1 MKALA
6 EQINDVDGVNI
17 YGRVVGVRGLMVE
30 IAGPIHAMSV
40 GGRIVIDVGDN
51 RFIPSEV
58 IGFSGSNAVVMP
70 FGGLEG
76 VRRGCRAVIANAAGQ
91 VRPSPLWL
99 GRVIN
104 AMGEPIDGKGPLA
117 QGASPMP
124 FRNAPPPAHSR
135 KRVGAPLDLGVR
147 ALNTFL
153 TCCRGQRLGIF
164 AGSGVGKSVM
174 LSMLAR
180 NVDAAIS
187 VIGLIGE
194 RGREVQEFL
203 QDDLGDEGLARSVV
217 VVATSDEP
225 ALMRRQAAYLTLA
238 IAESFRDAGKDVLV
252 LMDSVTRFAMAQ
264 REIGLSAGEPP
275 TAKGYTPTVFTELPR
290 LLERAGPGTE
300 EGTVTGIFTVLVD
313 GDDHNEPVADAVRSI
328 LDGHIVMERAI
339 AERGRYPAIN
349 VLKSVSRTMPRAADP
364 EYLPAVNR
372 ARQIMATYSDMEELI
387 RLGAYRTGSSPE
399 VDEAIAL
406 HRPLEEFLAQAKDE
420 ATGLPEGYA
429 WLQKILRPM
438 ETEN

>member
-6 EQINDVDGVNI
+6 EQISDIDGVNI

-40 GGRIVIDVGDN
+40 GARIVIDVGGN
-51 RFIPSEV
+51 RFIPAEV

-76 VRRGCRAVIANAAGQ
+76 VRRGCRAVIATAASQ
-91 VRPSPLWL
+91 VRPSPAWL

-104 AMGEPIDGKGPLA
+104 AMGEPIDGKGPLV
-117 QGASPMP
+117 QGPSPMP
-124 FRNAPPPAHSR
+124 YRNSPPPAHSR

-164 AGSGVGKSVM
+164 AGSGVGKSVL

-180 NVDAAIS
+180 NVDADIT

-203 QDDLGDEGLARSVV
+203 QDDLGEEGLARSVV

-238 IAESFRDAGKDVLV
+238 ISEYFRDEGKDVLC

-275 TAKGYTPTVFTELPR
+275 TAKGYTPTVFVELPR

-300 EGTVTGIFTVLVD
+300 QGTITGIFSVLVD
-313 GDDHNEPVADAVRSI
+313 GDDHNEPVADAVRGI

-349 VLKSVSRTMPRAADP
+349 ILKSISRTMPRAVDP
-364 EYLPAVNR
+364 TFLPAINR
-372 ARQIMATYSDMEELI
+372 ARQVVATHSDMEELI
-387 RLGAYRTGSSPE
+387 RLGAYRSGSSPE

-406 HRPLEEFLAQAKDE
+406 HKPLETFLAQLKEESTPKA
-420 ATGLPEGYA
+420 EGYQR
-429 WLQKILRPM
+429 LERILSGE
-438 ETEN
+438 ETQN

>member
-6 EQINDVDGVNI
+6 EQIGDIDGVNI

-30 IAGPIHAMSV
+30 VAGPIHAMSV
-40 GGRIVIDVGDN
+40 GARIVVETGGD
-51 RFIPSEV
+51 RFIPCEV

-70 FGGLEG
+70 FAGLDG
-76 VRRGCRAVIANAAGQ
+76 VRRGCRAVIANAANM
-91 VRPSPLWL
+91 VRPSPAWL

-117 QGASPMP
+117 QGASPVP
-124 FRNAPPPAHSR
+124 YRNTAPPAHAR
-135 KRVGAPLDLGVR
+135 KRVGRPLDLGVR

-164 AGSGVGKSVM
+164 AGSGVGKSVL

-180 NVDAAIS
+180 NVDADVS
-187 VIGLIGE
+187 VIGLVGE

-203 QDDLGDEGLARSVV
+203 QDDLGPEGIKRSVV
-217 VVATSDEP
+217 VVSTSDQP
-225 ALMRRQAAYLTLA
+225 ALMRRQAGYLTLA
-238 IAESFRDAGKDVLV
+238 IAEASRDQGRDVLV

-264 REIGLSAGEPP
+264 RDIGLSAGEPP

-290 LLERAGPGTE
+290 LLERAGPGTQQ
-300 EGTVTGIFTVLVD
+300 GTITGIFTVLVD
-313 GDDHNEPVADAVRSI
+313 GDDHNEPVADAVRST

-364 EYLPAVNR
+364 AHLPAINR
-372 ARQIMATYSDMEELI
+372 ARRIMATYADMEELI
-387 RLGAYRTGSSPE
+387 RLGAYRAGSSAE
-399 VDEAIAL
+399 VDEAIKL
-406 HRPLEEFLAQAKDE
+406 HEPLEAFLRQAKDE
-420 ATGLPEGYA
+420 VTSLEEGYRQ
-429 WLQKILRPM
+429 LERILGSL
-438 ETEN
+438 ETER